1 MGEIGRW
8 CYRGWV
14 RCESCEVQ
22 QRHPV
27 GAESRADFECEHC
40 GATLRWTDEDET
52 PKGANA
58 YIAIRDSV
66 RGLVCEYLA
75 RPLPKRA
82 KRSDLEHVRRAWA
95 KHITGKRP

>member
-1 MGEIGRW
+1 MKCEDRKPGHEIGRW

-27 GAESRADFECEHC
+27 GAESRADLECEHC

-52 PKGANA
+52 PKGAKSWLW
-58 YIAIRDSV
+58 RV
-66 RGLVCEYLA
+66 VE
-75 RPLPKRA
+75 
-82 KRSDLEHVRRAWA
+82 
-95 KHITGKRP
+95 

>member
-1 MGEIGRW
+1 MGVLAARQGRVRVVRRRDSGGTMTAEIGRW

-52 PKGANA
+52 PKGSKSWLW
-58 YIAIRDSV
+58 RV
-66 RGLVCEYLA
+66 VE
-75 RPLPKRA
+75 
-82 KRSDLEHVRRAWA
+82 
-95 KHITGKRP
+95 

>member
-1 MGEIGRW
+1 MTAEIGRW

-27 GAESRADFECEHC
+27 GSESRADFECEHC

-52 PKGANA
+52 PKGSKSWLW
-58 YIAIRDSV
+58 RV
-66 RGLVCEYLA
+66 VE
-75 RPLPKRA
+75 
-82 KRSDLEHVRRAWA
+82 
-95 KHITGKRP
+95 

>member
-1 MGEIGRW
+1 MHHTSKTCRLLTNQVNADLCSACRKVGRW

-27 GAESRADFECEHC
+27 GSESRDDFECEHC

-52 PKGANA
+52 PNGAKSWLW
-58 YIAIRDSV
+58 RV
-66 RGLVCEYLA
+66 VE
-75 RPLPKRA
+75 
-82 KRSDLEHVRRAWA
+82 
-95 KHITGKRP
+95 

>member
-1 MGEIGRW
+1 VRVVRRSDSGGTMTAEIGRW

-52 PKGANA
+52 PKGMKSWLW
-58 YIAIRDSV
+58 RV
-66 RGLVCEYLA
+66 VE
-75 RPLPKRA
+75 
-82 KRSDLEHVRRAWA
+82 
-95 KHITGKRP
+95 